1 VQSAVDGYHVSLFA
15 YGQTGSGKTH
25 TMFGTGA
32 DVGIIPRSMAQIL
45 QAVRQHEEQGWKYD
59 LQASF
64 VEIYMENVR
73 DLLTPEADRVHTL
86 THPHTDTDRHTHTP
100 THMCV
105 WCVYVYMLDIHT

>member
-1 VQSAVDGYHVSLFA
+1 
-15 YGQTGSGKTH
+15 
-25 TMFGTGA
+25 
-32 DVGIIPRSMAQIL
+32 MAQIL

-86 THPHTDTDRHTHTP
+86 THPHTHTP
-100 THMCV
+100 THPPTHTHMCV